1 VQGAKTK
8 QVMQLSIKRYLKRS
22 LMQTT
27 LERYFKGE

>member
-22 LMQTT
+22 LKQTT